1 MMEAMD
7 SRQPSLLEGP
17 APLRAP
23 RIRPGG
29 LLPRSPRGAVEIVRH
44 ADGPLEVKVSGLI
57 DSAERRIRRWQGV
70 AAMTFSVM
78 VVGAAAPVA
87 VVALRGEYERGRGVP
102 GLPAELRLPRARRPG
117 SAAPWPPT

>member
-57 DSAERRIRRWQGV
+57 DSAERRIRRWP
-70 AAMTFSVM
+70 
-78 VVGAAAPVA
+78 GAAALPFIGMVGGA
-87 VVALRGEYERGRGVP
+87 APPGGAGGVRRGHGPGGAGRGR
-102 GLPAELRLPRARRPG
+102 PAHSGTGRAREAR
-117 SAAPWPPT
+117 